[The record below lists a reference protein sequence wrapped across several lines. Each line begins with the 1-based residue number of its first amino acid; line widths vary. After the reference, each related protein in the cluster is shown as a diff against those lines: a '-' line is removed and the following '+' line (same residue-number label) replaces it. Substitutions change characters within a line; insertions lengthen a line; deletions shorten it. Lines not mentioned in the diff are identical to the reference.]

1 MNNYERK
8 ETEKLVIKA
17 IKDFLNSNEYK
28 LSYTEITNLTSAY
41 YLLDIYK
48 NELIEKVYGK

>member
-17 IKDFLNSNEYK
+17 IEDFLNSNEYK